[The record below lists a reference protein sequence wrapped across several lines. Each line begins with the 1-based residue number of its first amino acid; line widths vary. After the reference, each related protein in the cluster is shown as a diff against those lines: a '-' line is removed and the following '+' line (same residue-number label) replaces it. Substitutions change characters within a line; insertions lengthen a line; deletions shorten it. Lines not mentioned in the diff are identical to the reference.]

1 MVLRQVGKY
10 VPPAGNQAGA
20 FPDFSAAVV
29 GKKPKVSSALPK
41 YTPPPA
47 DPIMSIQPFD
57 PAFSAQVESVAAP
70 AAQAADNSWMQ
81 QPALQSFIQEGQ
93 KAGYAGN
100 RLKAWVMTRAF
111 PNGLNFGGT
120 PKPKPNTGTG
130 DGQKADP
137 NAPLMAALSGYAKNM
152 GANTGMDSINSLFG
166 KLLTDIGAR
175 GQSQQDAIN
184 QFYGGAET
192 QLGGLNADALAM
204 LQNQYN
210 QVSGEIGTQSDAGRT
225 TIDESTQRALAALG
239 GQSNPYAGLQMAD
252 VGAVTDPMAAYS
264 QAVGAP
270 QGGID
275 ALQQMLQSQNA
286 ATRGGFGNLAQLL
299 GASNQAAQQSR
310 IGDVNVARAG
320 AQQDLSANQRAA
332 SLQALQQSQQARQAQ
347 QGTYAQQLLG
357 LGQNRLQANLGA
369 QQSMG
374 DMLNQLQQAQL
385 QSQLGQQ
392 QNTQGRQDTLM
403 QQLLGLAGQGIDVSQ
418 IMALL
423 GGQ

>member
-1 MVLRQVGKY
+1 MASADQMERDRKRTVGK
-10 VPPAGNQAGA
+10 PATTSAYKGPSGGVQPG
-20 FPDFSAAVV
+20 FSAAVQNV
-29 GKKPKVSSALPK
+29 AGPQRAANDLSWLK
-41 YTPPPA
+41 
-47 DPIMSIQPFD
+47 D
-57 PAFSAQVESVAAP
+57 PAFASFVE
-70 AAQAADNSWMQ
+70 
-81 QPALQSFIQEGQ
+81 EG
-93 KAGYAGN
+93 KNTIVGGRPLAGN
-100 RLKAWVMTRAF
+100 DLANWVRKRAF
-111 PNGLNFGGT
+111 PGGFNFGAPTKPGSGGGGGGT
-120 PKPKPNTGTG
+120 VSTQN
-130 DGQKADP
+130 A
-137 NAPLMAALSGYAKNM
+137 NAPLMSAISGYAKNI
-152 GANTGMDSINSLFG
+152 GNTTGMDSINSLFG

-192 QLGGLNADALAM
+192 QLSGLNNDALAM

-210 QVSGEIGTQSDAGRT
+210 QVSGEIGTQSDAGRA
-225 TIDESTQRALAALG
+225 TIDETTQRALAALG

-286 ATRGGFGNLAQLL
+286 TTRGGFGNLAQLL

-332 SLQALQQSQQARQAQ
+332 ALQALQQSQTAQQAQ

-369 QQSMG
+369 QQSTG
-374 DMLNQLQQAQL
+374 DLLSQLQQSQL
-385 QSQLGQQ
+385 QAQLGQQ
-392 QNTQGRQDTLM
+392 SNTQGRQDQLM

-418 IMALL
+418 IMTLL

>member
-1 MVLRQVGKY
+1 MPTADAMERKRTVGK
-10 VPPAGNQAGA
+10 PATSTPVNKNKNQAGG
-20 FPDFSAAVV
+20 F
-29 GKKPKVSSALPK
+29 ALPFADLNDPTK
-41 YTPPPA
+41 NVGLGAVNPNIKWNDIYNASKGLGGSASDIFYRGLGGLFSGNSTTTTTPP
-47 DPIMSIQPFD
+47 STK
-57 PAFSAQVESVAAP
+57 
-70 AAQAADNSWMQ
+70 NN
-81 QPALQSFIQEGQ
+81 
-93 KAGYAGN
+93 AG
-100 RLKAWVMTRAF
+100 
-111 PNGLNFGGT
+111 
-120 PKPKPNTGTG
+120 TGTG
-130 DGQKADP
+130 VKKDKNSD
-137 NAPLMAALSGYAKNM
+137 LMAALKQYA
-152 GANTGMDSINSLFG
+152 TGMNGSAVNPAINAGYGQLS
-166 KLLTDIGAR
+166 TDAQAR
-175 GQSQQDAIN
+175 AKAQQDMID

-192 QLGGLNADALAM
+192 QLGDLNSQALAM

-210 QVSGEIGTQSDAGRT
+210 QTSGEIGTQSDAGRA

-286 ATRGGFGNLAQLL
+286 TTRGGFGNLAQLL

-332 SLQALQQSQQARQAQ
+332 SLQALQQSQQAQQAQ
-347 QGTYAQQLLG
+347 QGQFAQQMQALGQGRLQSGLQNQSGLGELQNQLG
-357 LGQNRLQANLGA
+357 LGQLQANLT
-369 QQSMG
+369 QQS
-374 DMLNQLQQAQL
+374 
-385 QSQLGQQ
+385 
-392 QNTQGRQDTLM
+392 NTQGRQDQLM